1 VLPLFEPV
9 TGALEAL
16 YATQAAERD
25 AAGSAYRADVDG
37 NYVAVDELGEP
48 MYPERLSD
56 EFGRLAVLAKVPK
69 CRLHDTRGSVNSL
82 LERLGV
88 ADSLR
93 AAWLGHTI
101 AINRSAYLGAP
112 RPEELAVISTALGAI
127 FKAV

>member
-1 VLPLFEPV
+1 MRRGRHTRP
-9 TGALEAL
+9 
-16 YATQAAERD
+16 
-25 AAGSAYRADVDG
+25 DVDG
-37 NYVAVDELGEP
+37 NYVAVDELGGP
-48 MYPERLSD
+48 LHPERLSD
-56 EFGRLAVLAKVPK
+56 EFGRLAALAQVPR